1 MSSQVLEV
9 NLKSLFIKMNNKGQ
23 VLVIFVVILPILLMI
38 LGLIVDLGLFALEKR
53 KIDNNVYDAV
63 DYYLDNIDNENV
75 KINTAKLLESNLDDI
90 KIDII
95 DENDY
100 IEIIATKDYKSIY
113 TIISNNQNIS
123 IKYRGI
129 KEAKEIIKG

>member
-1 MSSQVLEV
+1 M
-9 NLKSLFIKMNNKGQ
+9 
-23 VLVIFVVILPILLMI
+23 LPILLMI
-38 LGLIVDLGLFALEKR
+38 LGLVVDLGLFALEKR
-53 KIDNNVYDAV
+53 KIDNNIYDAV

-100 IEIIATKDYKSIY
+100 IEIITTKKYKSIY
-113 TIISNNQNIS
+113 TIISNDQGIN
-123 IKYRGI
+123 IKYKGI
-129 KEAKEIIKG
+129 KETKEIIKG